1 MRNNK
6 RTLSKEKKDTYIDI
20 ALGCKNIAKQF
31 NQLAD
36 IYDEAVFTDKV
47 LQGKFIFTDLPPVYA
62 LIMRLGIQL
71 YDILSNNG
79 ISIEMGCEPLEI
91 LMY

>member
-36 IYDEAVFTDKV
+36 IYDEAVSLIKYCKESLS
-47 LQGKFIFTDLPPVYA
+47 LQIYRQYML
-62 LIMRLGIQL
+62 
-71 YDILSNNG
+71 
-79 ISIEMGCEPLEI
+79 
-91 LMY
+91 